1 MKQLKFRQQVR
12 IILTIMV
19 CIVCSV
25 LSEMAVFAGDEE
37 SDRIYYTAL
46 GDSISNG
53 YYGDE
58 EPEVSGYPVL
68 IKEDLQKISGKE
80 VSLAQFSKNGL
91 TTVKL
96 NAVVLAE
103 PEVQEEIAQAD
114 LITLTIGAN
123 DLLNE
128 FKKVSREILQNET
141 RFSTADEALAAL
153 QQGIEE
159 NPLLLVSVA
168 SAIGAWDYDSFEEQ
182 WILAMENISRYRAED
197 AQMTVTTIYNPM
209 SGRELPGTLNA
220 VVESVISKM
229 NEIIWNHAEEYDYQV
244 VDLLGTE
251 IGECT
256 QSDGLHPNQTGQ
268 NLIRELTEH
277 ELNLDVFQNGESDVE
292 VEARKELEEAA
303 AKKAQEAAQ
312 RRQQAQ
318 RKKQTIQAGA
328 ACGILLVFTGLLL
341 LIRKKRKQKR
351 RLRQLEA

>member
-58 EPEVSGYPVL
+58 EPEVSGYPAL
-68 IKEDLQKISGKE
+68 ITEDLQKISGRE
-80 VSLAQFSKNGL
+80 VCLSQFSQNGL

-96 NAVVLAE
+96 NSVVLAE
-103 PEVQEEIAQAD
+103 PEVQKEIAQAD

-182 WILAMENISRYRAED
+182 WILAMEKISQCRGAD
-197 AQMTVTTIYNPM
+197 TQMTVTTIYNPM
-209 SGRELPGTLNA
+209 SDRELPGALNA

-229 NEIIWNHAEEYDYQV
+229 NEIIWNHAEEYNYRV
-244 VDLLGTE
+244 VDLLGTD
-251 IGECT
+251 IGEYT

-277 ELNLDVFQNGESDVE
+277 ELDLDVFQNEESDT
-292 VEARKELEEAA
+292 EAQRALEEAA

-318 RKKQTIQAGA
+318 KKKQIVLAGS
-328 ACGILLVFTGLLL
+328 ACGVVFVFAGIVWI
-341 LIRKKRKQKR
+341 IRRKRKQKR
-351 RLRQLEA
+351 QLQQWEA